1 MGYFNG
7 ILRQKDPVNNAE
19 EVIQTYANRL
29 QHATLMNDR
38 KSAVKGLKSFSKDHR
53 EMVVQHGLRALLIA
67 LEKDAGDS
75 QAVKAVLETLLI
87 LFLRSETSNEDQA
100 LGWISNQSRL
110 QNGKYPSPL
119 LVEDIEID
127 QFSMWIADE
136 ILSLEAHIQTFLTIL
151 QEHAGFQIR
160 LFSLQLL
167 EALVAARPVRAKE
180 SLINIPLAISTI
192 VALLGDLND
201 PIRNETILLLMALV
215 NNNFNIQKLV
225 AFENTFERI
234 FEIIEEEGGIRGS
247 ILVQDCLTLLTNLL
261 IYNASNQ
268 KLFLET
274 ECVPKLARLISEP
287 IEDDYDEG
295 LKDDN
300 GEPIPLPPIVWTEQR
315 LQNMIVV
322 LEICKSFVDPD
333 NQQLLQ
339 NQQKLESS
347 GIFYSVLRLIFS
359 PVMGNSIRR
368 TALQVAGDIMA
379 ENTDLQLK
387 FSQLDVPYLDP
398 SLPIQVQRY
407 DMAVPAPVA
416 LVNWALLI
424 NSVHVFEIRLAA
436 VHCLS
441 CFFKSNSE
449 AKLAFVN
456 DQIKARSNPSYYQ
469 ELQNALNDDEQSNQ
483 PEPSDSQSQPTPI
496 ANIFSTLMDFDTDVK
511 LNPYSVWF
519 AANILVNIIED
530 CPEVREL
537 VRSLKDGDS
546 DNGEEVLTII
556 QAVAGK
562 LTANLESSDPRIAI
576 GCLML
581 LSFWLFEDFDA
592 INDFLLD
599 SSIIKSILGF
609 LSKNS
614 SESSQL
620 VHGLATI
627 FVGIVYEFST
637 TLSPIPR
644 ASLFELVTKALG
656 ADNYSSKVKQFKE
669 NPVFKNYD
677 GSIETGFE
685 RDSTGLPELFFIPE
699 YVELVKENFFVIKR
713 ALFRGPEFEPRVKLS
728 HEVLEDLESKNAEFM
743 LEIKSLK
750 EASTAKEAE
759 LKKLI
764 DETVAEQ
771 TTTTELLHKT
781 QADLDESRAS
791 ETEISDKLEILAK
804 ELTESQNQRQKYEKS
819 SEEYIAKYNA
829 LFKSLSKNEEAL
841 KRTTKVLAEVEEAKA
856 KAEAGINKMSRELFQ
871 LSKQKADA
879 ETNISNLESKL
890 SKLNSDHEKAVKEL
904 KEQAAMA
911 NRINDELRSKIRFL
925 EENGG
930 PGGQSKSSISGSEDT
945 SVLQSKLRDLQNQL
959 SEQQEENDN
968 LLEKLRSAASVVL
981 ELRLKDAT
989 NKEQL
994 NSLQT
999 ELAKAYED
1007 LELYSQ
1013 LLDEVGALD
1022 VDSKPTSEELIELRK
1037 LLREEIDSFIDELGD
1052 SNTSKNDVDQDKKLN
1067 DSDTEDILENESEE
1081 IQDISLSTLQKES
1094 SNTLH
1099 NTSDAAEEVNSD
1111 EIPQENPLNNTN
1123 MDEEFEE
1130 KSLMKDAIGLLAQ
1143 LKERLEA
1150 QKLINEKLESKPMEP
1165 ELSPAPSPDLKRSV
1179 SQTSL
1184 VEKLT
1189 LDDKDEEL
1197 QAAYTRIARLE
1208 GNIQALS
1215 MSAKE
1220 SLTSFNSSRDSLQA
1234 RVTELESI
1242 KSKLQ
1247 EEISNLEIT
1256 YKNDLAEKDEAFDD
1270 LEGSYFDLEI
1280 LMSNAEKSKEELEI
1294 KFKQMKTEYI
1304 VKIGQLQD
1312 ETVSLKKT
1320 LADTVADRDAINL
1333 EFAQLEKL
1341 SNKLDSEL
1349 KAKEALLQAI
1359 ADKGADL
1366 AAKDAIVIEIKER
1379 LASTIAQLGE
1389 AAQKIRSLSKEKE
1402 DFEKL
1407 YEEIAKKCKES
1418 SQKILELEDLL
1429 KSKTEESY
1437 KAESDRKRLNALQI
1451 DKIQTSEVIEK
1462 QRNEISEL
1470 KNQITDLEGSLKESL
1485 QTLEDERKT
1494 YATASINS
1502 TLAHT
1507 EQVAKLEESITHNQK
1522 LHDSDIKSF
1531 EEKAEN
1537 RVQKLNAEIENL
1549 RAECK
1554 ELSERLEHSEA
1565 NAKTSEQNLKTV
1577 DDESKATELHALQ
1590 TSLEEAQAQLSE
1602 KASALATTEAK
1613 LLELTTSLKSQ
1624 QEAASHEA
1632 AELENK
1638 IKALNS
1644 KVSEF
1649 EADRSDSSAHQQ
1661 SLQEK
1666 LTKQTDL
1673 ANEAQASVESLE
1685 KQIDSLKL
1693 EVEDLKRTSTA
1704 NEVENGAL
1712 KEEAALS
1719 FKTAIEELKSALAE
1733 KDTQLLEAKAQ
1744 NDMHIQQCEDL
1755 KSKMAQ
1761 AEKQSSD
1768 DTVQSDRLVEAFSR
1782 AKQLEES
1789 NRLLELQISEM
1800 RSTEKQLQE
1809 KVDESESAT
1818 SAVSEKLTET
1828 ISQKDTEI
1836 ERLLECLEKKESA
1849 LVDETKFAAIPAGSA
1864 GEEELS
1870 STTEAELVEVLT
1882 LCEEQ
1887 EKTIQRLTRRLEA
1900 LDLPISDSEELDLC

>member
-469 ELQNALNDDEQSNQ
+469 ELQNALNDNEQSNQ

-530 CPEVREL
+530 CPEAREL

-750 EASTAKEAE
+750 ESSTAKEAE

-791 ETEISDKLEILAK
+791 ETEISDKLEKLAK

-829 LFKSLSKNEEAL
+829 LLKSLSKNEEAL

-930 PGGQSKSSISGSEDT
+930 PGVQSRSSISGSEDT

-1022 VDSKPTSEELIELRK
+1022 VDSKSTSEELIELRK
-1037 LLREEIDSFIDELGD
+1037 LLREEIDSFIDELGEN
-1052 SNTSKNDVDQDKKLN
+1052 NTTKNDVDQSKDLK
-1067 DSDTEDILENESEE
+1067 DSDTEVIPEKDSEE
-1081 IQDISLSTLQKES
+1081 IQDVSLSTLQEKS
-1094 SNTLH
+1094 SNNLH
-1099 NTSDAAEEVNSD
+1099 NSSDAAEEVNSD
-1111 EIPQENPLNNTN
+1111 EITQEIPLNNTTD

-1130 KSLMKDAIGLLAQ
+1130 KSLMRDAIGLLAQ

-1150 QKLINEKLESKPMEP
+1150 QKLINEKLESKPLEP
-1165 ELSPAPSPDLKRSV
+1165 ELSPVPSPDLKRSV

-1189 LDDKDEEL
+1189 LDNKDEEL

-1270 LEGSYFDLEI
+1270 LEGSYFDLEL

-1320 LADTVADRDAINL
+1320 LADTVADRDAISL

-1407 YEEIAKKCKES
+1407 HEETAKKCKES

-1494 YATASINS
+1494 YATASINT

-1537 RVQKLNAEIENL
+1537 RIQKLNAEIEDL

-1554 ELSERLEHSEA
+1554 ELSERLELSEA
-1565 NAKTSEQNLKTV
+1565 SAKTSEQNSKTA

-1590 TSLEEAQAQLSE
+1590 TSLEEAQVQLSE
-1602 KASALATTEAK
+1602 KASALATSEAK

-1624 QEAASHEA
+1624 QEAASHET
-1632 AELENK
+1632 AELENQ
-1638 IKALNS
+1638 IKVLNS

-1649 EADRSDSSAHQQ
+1649 EANRSDSSAHQQ
-1661 SLQEK
+1661 SLQEE

-1673 ANEAQASVESLE
+1673 ANEAQASVISLE
-1685 KQIDSLKL
+1685 EQIDSLKL
-1693 EVEDLKRTSTA
+1693 EVEDFKRTA
-1704 NEVENGAL
+1704 NEAENGAS

-1719 FKTAIEELKSALAE
+1719 FKTAIEDLKSTLAE
-1733 KDTQLLEAKAQ
+1733 KDTQLQEAKAQ
-1744 NDMHIQQCEDL
+1744 NDMLIQHCEDL
-1755 KSKMAQ
+1755 KSKMSQ

-1768 DTVQSDRLVEAFSR
+1768 DKAQSDLLAEAISR
-1782 AKQLEES
+1782 AEQLDES

-1800 RSTEKQLQE
+1800 RDAEKQLQE
-1809 KVDESESAT
+1809 KVDQSESAT
-1818 SAVSEKLTET
+1818 SAASEKLTET
-1828 ISQKDTEI
+1828 ISEKDAEI
-1836 ERLLECLEKKESA
+1836 QRLLERLEQKEA
-1849 LVDETKFAAIPAGSA
+1849 GVVDETKFAAIPAGST
-1864 GEEELS
+1864 GEEERS